1 MNKEKF
7 DRKIQ
12 ELKKAKDILKIDNNQ
27 INIDKW

>member
-27 INIDKW
+27 INIDK